1 MENTDNKLTINEL
14 LAKRKYNPDY
24 IPNKEDIVF
33 TIGTNPARHTGSL
46 SNFITLSGLPKAGKS
61 TFVAAIVAS
70 AFVPYDVFSMKIH
83 LPKDRKKICY
93 FDTESSDYDFYRQIN
108 KIKGFSELV
117 NLPDYFNAYQ
127 VREDGSGLIRKMIE
141 AYLEANPDCSVI
153 IIDGLLDL
161 IVNMNDER
169 EAALATKWLKK
180 ITKVYNVLLITVLH
194 QSKSNLSTTGHIG
207 SASDRF
213 AQSTLDIVKE
223 KDKNCYVLTSRF
235 MRSDA
240 DFDPVTLMNFNGVFQ
255 QVESETKKTIGKKA
269 SDLDEIESKRLC
281 NLIITIPTIYND
293 ISDEII
299 ERTATSKSYAKNLI
313 KIWINKGWILKGSDN
328 KYFTR

>member
-1 MENTDNKLTINEL
+1 MENNTDNKLTVTEL

-24 IPNKEDIVF
+24 IPNKENIVF
-33 TIGTNPARHTGSL
+33 TIGGKHVGSL
-46 SNFITLSGLPKAGKS
+46 QNFVTLSGLPKAGKS
-61 TFVAAIVAS
+61 TFVAGAIAS
-70 AFVPYDVFSMKIH
+70 AFVPYEVFSMKLH
-83 LPKDRKKICY
+83 LPADRRKICY
-93 FDTESSDYDFYRQIN
+93 FDTESSDYDFFRQIG
-108 KIKGFSELV
+108 KIKGFCELPI
-117 NLPDYFNAYQ
+117 LPDWFNAYQ

-141 AYLEANPDCSVI
+141 TYLTENADCSVI

-161 IVNMNDER
+161 LVNYNDER
-169 EAALATKWLKK
+169 ESSLVTKWLKK
-180 ITKVYNVLLITVLH
+180 ITKVYNILLITVLH

-223 KDKNCYVLTSRF
+223 KERNCYVLTSRF
-235 MRSDA
+235 MRSDM
-240 DFDPVTLMNFNGVFQ
+240 DFNPVTLMNFNGVFQ
-255 QVESETKKTIGKKA
+255 QVESEVKKESGKKA
-269 SDLDEIESKRLC
+269 SDLSDLESKALC
-281 NLIITIPTIYND
+281 NTIVSIPTNYND

-313 KIWINKGWILKGSDN
+313 KIWIQKGWILKGADN

>member
-1 MENTDNKLTINEL
+1 MENTDNKLTITEL

-33 TIGTNPARHTGSL
+33 TIGSKNTGSL

-61 TFVAAIVAS
+61 TFISAIVAS
-70 AFVPYDVFSMKIH
+70 AFVSYDIFSMKIH
-83 LPKDRKKICY
+83 LPKDRKKVCY

-108 KIKGFSELV
+108 KIKGFADLIAM
-117 NLPDYFNAYQ
+117 PDNFNAYQ
-127 VREDGSGLIRKMIE
+127 VREDSSGTIRKMIE
-141 AYLEANPDCSVI
+141 EYLTNNPDCSII

-169 EAALATKWLKK
+169 EASLVTKWLKK

-223 KDKNCYVLTSRF
+223 KEKNCYVLSSRF

-240 DFDPVTLMNFNGVFQ
+240 DFEPITLMNFNGVFQ
-255 QVESETKKTIGKKA
+255 QVETEVKKDAGKKA
-269 SDLDEIESKRLC
+269 SDLSELESKALC
-281 NLIITIPTIYND
+281 NKIVVVPTNYND

-299 ERTATSKSYAKNLI
+299 ERTATSKAYAKNLI
-313 KIWINKGWILKGSDN
+313 KIWINKGWILKGADN

>member
-1 MENTDNKLTINEL
+1 MENTDNKLTITEL

-33 TIGTNPARHTGSL
+33 TIGSKNTGSL

-61 TFVAAIVAS
+61 TFISAIVAS
-70 AFVPYDVFSMKIH
+70 AFVSYDIFSMKIH
-83 LPKDRKKICY
+83 LPKDRKKVCY

-108 KIKGFSELV
+108 KIKGFADLIAM
-117 NLPDYFNAYQ
+117 PDNFNAYQ
-127 VREDGSGLIRKMIE
+127 VREDSSGTIRKMIE
-141 AYLEANPDCSVI
+141 EYLTNNPDCSII

-169 EAALATKWLKK
+169 EASLVTKWLKK

-223 KDKNCYVLTSRF
+223 KEKNCYVLTSRF

-240 DFDPVTLMNFNGVFQ
+240 DFEPITLMNFNGVFQ
-255 QVESETKKTIGKKA
+255 QVETEVKKDTGKKA
-269 SDLDEIESKRLC
+269 SDLSDLESKALC
-281 NLIITIPTIYND
+281 NKIVVVPTNYND

-299 ERTATSKSYAKNLI
+299 ERTATSKAYAKNLI
-313 KIWINKGWILKGSDN
+313 KIWINKGWILKGADN

>member
-1 MENTDNKLTINEL
+1 MENNDNKLTITEL

-33 TIGTNPARHTGSL
+33 TIGSKNTGSL

-61 TFVAAIVAS
+61 TYISAIVAS
-70 AFVPYDVFSMKIH
+70 AFVSYDIFSMKVH

-108 KIKGFSELV
+108 KIKGFADLIAM
-117 NLPDYFNAYQ
+117 PDNFNAYQ
-127 VREDGSGLIRKMIE
+127 VREDSSSTIRKMIE
-141 AYLEANPDCSVI
+141 EYLTNNPECSII

-169 EAALATKWLKK
+169 EASLVTKWLKK

-223 KDKNCYVLTSRF
+223 KEKNCYVLSSRF

-240 DFDPVTLMNFNGVFQ
+240 DFEPITLMNFNGVFQ
-255 QVESETKKTIGKKA
+255 QVETEVKKDAGKKA
-269 SDLDEIESKRLC
+269 SDLSDLESKALC
-281 NLIITIPTIYND
+281 NKIVVVATNYND

-299 ERTATSKSYAKNLI
+299 ERTATSKAYAKNLI
-313 KIWINKGWILKGSDN
+313 KIWINKGWILKGADN

>member
-33 TIGTNPARHTGSL
+33 TIGTNPSRHTGSL

-83 LPKDRKKICY
+83 LPKDRKKLCY

-108 KIKGFSELV
+108 KIKGFSELT

-141 AYLEANPDCSVI
+141 AYLQDNPECSVI

-169 EAALATKWLKK
+169 EASLVTKWLKK

-223 KDKNCYVLTSRF
+223 KDKNCYVLASRF

-255 QVESETKKTIGKKA
+255 QVESETKKTLGKKA

-281 NLIITIPTIYND
+281 NLIITVPTGYND
-293 ISDEII
+293 ISDEVI